1 MPSDTIRSPS
11 NGWPGTDHRADI
23 GASTFELTSRESLDR
38 IREEPVGR
46 ICILEHG
53 FPIAFPVNYRVA
65 GDPPECRVVMRTAP
79 GTAIGRYHGSA
90 SLEVD
95 DIDLGSG
102 RAWSVIVRG
111 QLRPMLEEDPPA
123 DPRPL
128 VTAGRTRWMMLTA
141 DVISG
146 RRFVVRCGRD
156 EFTVDWQREPS

>member
-1 MPSDTIRSPS
+1 MPSDTITSPS
-11 NGWPGTDHRADI
+11 DGLPDTGRRADF
-23 GASTFELTSRESLDR
+23 GASTFELTSWESLDR
-38 IREEPVGR
+38 IREQPVGR

-53 FPIAFPVNYRVA
+53 VPIAFPVNYRVA
-65 GDPPECRVVMRTAP
+65 GDPPECRIVMRTAP
-79 GTAIGRYHGSA
+79 ATAVGRYDGSA

-111 QLRPMLEEDPPA
+111 QLRPMLGEDPPA

-146 RRFVVRCGRD
+146 RRFVVRRGRD
-156 EFTVDWQREPS
+156 EFTVDWQSEPS